1 MPAIYIPLIMSLH
14 DKSSNPFSLIA
25 DYEGDIREL
34 FDVEHKG
41 TLPVLPLRNMVLFP
55 GVVAPV
61 SVARESS
68 KELIQWMQ
76 EHGSDTFM
84 AVAAQVDPQIE
95 HPTIA
100 DLYPVATLARIMKVI
115 EMPDGK
121 LNVILQA
128 FGRVELDPIPY
139 RTRPFIRTS
148 AKHLPEQLPDV
159 TNRDWQALYDTFRE
173 SVMDYLQGNEQVGQ
187 EAIFAIRNINN
198 PFFFINYVSTN
209 LPVPVEDKALLLDEP
224 DYTERTFQVLRL
236 VQRELRYM
244 ELRNKINEKTRG
256 DLDKQQREFYLHQQ
270 MRNIQ
275 AELGSSDNPDVD
287 ALMKMLAQRKLP
299 GDVHAIFDRELRKME
314 RQNPASP
321 DYNVILTYL
330 ETIVSIPWGVMTAD
344 DMSVKKATRLL
355 DRDHYGMEK
364 VKERILEHLAIMRY
378 SKTHKAPILCLYGPP
393 GVGKTS
399 LGKSI
404 AESLGRKYVR
414 MSLGGLHDESEI
426 RGHRRTYIGAMC
438 GRVMKNIIKS
448 GSVNPVFILD
458 EIDKVSGQSHNG
470 DPQSALLELL
480 DPEQNNAFHDNYL
493 DFDFDLSNVF
503 FIATANN
510 IADIPVA
517 LRDRMELIE
526 VEGYLTEE
534 KQEIARRHLL
544 PLAQQPLA
552 LPHPIKMTAAAS
564 EFFIERYTRESGVRQ
579 LQKLIE
585 KLIRKVVLEHANK
598 DDSSADMLRNL
609 RPADVERLLG
619 TPRFSRDR
627 YQGNKSAGVVT
638 GLAWTAVGGD
648 ILFIETSLSRSKS
661 PRLTTTGNLGDVMK
675 ESAALALEYVKAHAG
690 VLNID
695 PRVFEQWSIHIHV
708 PEGATPKDGPS
719 AGITIATSLASALTQ
734 RQVRGHIAMTGEITL
749 RGKVLPVGGIKEK
762 ILAAKRAGI
771 TDIILSVENEKDI
784 NDIPAQYIKGLTF
797 HYVDKVTE
805 VWDFALLPNIAP
817 DHIDIEITENEK

>member
-1 MPAIYIPLIMSLH
+1 M
-14 DKSSNPFSLIA
+14 SNPFSLIA

-34 FDVEHKG
+34 FDVTHKG

-61 SVARESS
+61 AVARQGSR
-68 KELIQWMQ
+68 ELIQYVQ
-76 EHGSDTFM
+76 EQGADKYI
-84 AVAAQVDPQIE
+84 AVAAQVDPNTE
-95 HPTIA
+95 CPTLA
-100 DLYPVATLARIMKVI
+100 DLFPVATLARVMKVI
-115 EMPDGK
+115 ELPDGK

-128 FGRVELDPIPY
+128 FGRVELDPVPY
-139 RTRPFIRTS
+139 RTRPFIRTT
-148 AKHLPEQLPDV
+148 AKHLPEQLPDT
-159 TNRDWQALYDTFRE
+159 TNRDWQALYDSFRE
-173 SVMDYLQGNEQVGQ
+173 LTLEYLEGNEQVGQ
-187 EAIFAIRNINN
+187 EAVFAIRNINN
-198 PFFFINYVSTN
+198 PFFFINYVATN
-209 LPVPVEDKALLLDEP
+209 LPIPVEEKALLLDEH
-224 DYTERTFQVLRL
+224 DYTERTYQTLRL
-236 VQRELRYM
+236 IQRELRYM
-244 ELRNKINEKTRG
+244 ELRDKINEKTRG
-256 DLDKQQREFYLHQQ
+256 DLDKQQREFFLQQQ

-275 AELGSSDNPDVD
+275 AELGSADNPDVE
-287 ALMKMLAQRKLP
+287 ALMKVLGQRELP
-299 GDVHAIFDRELRKME
+299 DDVRAVFDRELRKME

-321 DYNVILTYL
+321 DYNVLLTYL
-330 ETIVSIPWGVMTAD
+330 ETVVAIPWGVMTDD
-344 DMSVKKATRLL
+344 DMSVRKASRIL

-378 SKTHKAPILCLYGPP
+378 SKTHRAPILCLYGPP

-404 AESLGRKYVR
+404 AESLGRRYVR

-448 GSVNPVFILD
+448 GSVNPVFIFD
-458 EIDKVSGQSHNG
+458 EIDKVSGQTHNG

-510 IADIPVA
+510 IGDIPPA

-534 KQEIARRHLL
+534 KQEIAKRHLL
-544 PLAQQPLA
+544 PLAQKPLA

-564 EFFIERYTRESGVRQ
+564 EFLIERYTRESGVRQ

-585 KLIRKVVLEHANK
+585 KLIRKVVLEYAN
-598 DDSSADMLRNL
+598 DDKAESDMIRTL

-627 YQGNKSAGVVT
+627 YQGNRSAGVVT

-648 ILFIETSLSRSKS
+648 ILFIETSLSRSKA

-675 ESAALALEYVKAHAG
+675 ESAALALEYVKAHAD
-690 VLNID
+690 VLEID
-695 PRVFEQWSIHIHV
+695 PRLFEQWSIHIHV

-734 RQVRGHIAMTGEITL
+734 RQVRSRIAMTGEITL

-771 TDIILSVENEKDI
+771 TDIVLSSENEKDI
-784 NDIPAQYIKGLTF
+784 NDIPTQYVQGLTF
-797 HYVDKVTE
+797 HYVDQVKE

-817 DHIDIEITENEK
+817 EHIDITITENEK

>member
-1 MPAIYIPLIMSLH
+1 MSNK
-14 DKSSNPFSLIA
+14 DNNNYNAFSLIA

-68 KELIQWMQ
+68 KLLIQWAQ
-76 EHGSDTFM
+76 EHGSDTFI
-84 AVAAQVDPQIE
+84 AVAAQVAPEINS
-95 HPTIA
+95 PTLL
-100 DLYPVATLARIMKVI
+100 DLFPVATLARIMKVM
-115 EMPDGK
+115 EMQDGK

-128 FGRVELDPIPY
+128 FGRVELDPVPY
-139 RTRPFIRTS
+139 RTHPFIRTS
-148 AKHLPEQLPDV
+148 AKHLKEQLPNVAD
-159 TNRDWQALYDTFRE
+159 RDWQALYDSFRE
-173 SVMDYLQGNEQVGQ
+173 LTLEYLQSNEQVGP
-187 EAIFAIRNINN
+187 EALFAIRNINN
-198 PFFFINYVSTN
+198 PFFFINYVTTN
-209 LPVPVEDKALLLDEP
+209 LPTPVEDKALLLDENNF
-224 DYTERTFQVLRL
+224 TERTLQTLRL
-236 VQRELRYM
+236 IQRELRYI
-244 ELRNKINEKTRG
+244 ELRNKIQEKTRG
-256 DLDKQQREFYLHQQ
+256 DLDKQQREFFLQQQ

-275 AELGSSDNPDVD
+275 TELGNAENADVAELLQKAES
-287 ALMKMLAQRKLP
+287 LP
-299 GDVHAIFDRELRKME
+299 LPLSVRSVFEREIKKME

-321 DYNVILTYL
+321 DYNVILNYL
-330 ETIVSIPWGVMTAD
+330 ETIVSLPWGTRTED
-344 DMSVKKATRLL
+344 DTDIRKARRIL

-378 SKTHKAPILCLYGPP
+378 SRSRKAPILCLYGPP

-399 LGKSI
+399 LGRSI

-438 GRVMKNIIKS
+438 GRVMKSIIKS
-448 GSVNPVFILD
+448 GSTNPVFILD
-458 EIDKVSGQSHNG
+458 EIDKVGGQSHNG

-493 DFDFDLSNVF
+493 DFDFDLSDVF

-510 IADIPVA
+510 IADIPPA

-534 KQEIARRHLL
+534 KQEIAKRHLL
-544 PLAQQPLA
+544 PQAQKSL
-552 LPHPIKMTAAAS
+552 LFPHPIKMTASAI
-564 EFFIERYTRESGVRQ
+564 EFLIERYTRESGVRQ

-585 KLIRKVVLEHANK
+585 KIIRKVVLEK
-598 DDSSADMLRNL
+598 SRMLPESPAFNSRKSL
-609 RPADVERLLG
+609 RPEDVERHLG
-619 TPRFSRDR
+619 TPRFSRDI
-627 YQGNKSAGVVT
+627 YQGNRSAGVVT

-648 ILFIETSLSRSKS
+648 ILFIETSLSRSKT

-675 ESAALALEYVKAHAG
+675 ESATLALEYVKAHADM
-690 VLNID
+690 LNID
-695 PRVFEQWSIHIHV
+695 HRIFEQWSIHIHV

-734 RQVRGHIAMTGEITL
+734 RQVRDRIAMTGEITL

-771 TDIILSVENEKDI
+771 TDIVLSEENRKDI
-784 NDIPAQYIKGLTF
+784 NEIPSKYVEGLTF
-797 HYVDKVTE
+797 HFVEKVSE
-805 VWDFALLPNIAP
+805 VWDFALLDNKAP
-817 DHIDIEITENEK
+817 DHIEITITDNEQ